1 MDKKNNNYDDGF
13 GYITHETSQYG
24 FDNFDENGTNENKVK
39 KPAKKTEENKPTDY
53 GDNFNSQTGDNPDD
67 YVYDDDYD
75 ISRSSKSAKS
85 AKSSKKRKKKANSTA
100 VIVLIVC
107 ALVCVIFAVIFALT
121 QCTDGNSAL
130 KSTTS
135 PTTTPTTAVV
145 TTQQEITQYVETQP
159 YVQETEAPVVTE
171 APTQAV
177 VTEAP
182 TQAPTEAPVVT
193 EAPTQAEVPTDVVQD
208 GEVNSDTNSEDS
220 DF

>member
-13 GYITHETSQYG
+13 GYITDETSQYG

-75 ISRSSKSAKS
+75 ISRSSKSAKP

-107 ALVCVIFAVIFALT
+107 ALVCVIFALT

-208 GEVNSDTNSEDS
+208 SEVNSDTNSEDS